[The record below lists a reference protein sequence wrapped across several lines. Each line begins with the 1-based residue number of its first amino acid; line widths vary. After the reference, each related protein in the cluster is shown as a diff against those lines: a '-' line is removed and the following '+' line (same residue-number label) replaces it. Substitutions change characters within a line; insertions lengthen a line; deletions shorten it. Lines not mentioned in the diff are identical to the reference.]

1 MAGRGKTGDVPLGFI
16 VILRFR
22 VYHRVLEVCNLPDAI
37 ALDPVEE
44 ALVLA
49 ATTHG

>member
-22 VYHRVLEVCNLPDAI
+22 VYHRVLEVRNLPDAI
-37 ALDPVEE
+37 ALD
-44 ALVLA
+44 
-49 ATTHG
+49 HRK